1 MNKKW
6 VAKRMTINL
15 ALQEDTIL
23 NTYCAQTGRPATD
36 VIRELIRSLEEKLK
50 SPRIINKR
58 AFFQVEFLALSSN
71 TVRLKGNGE

>member
-15 ALQEDTIL
+15 ASQEDMIL

-36 VIRELIRSLEEKLK
+36 VIRELIRSLEEKLDFPK
-50 SPRIINKR
+50 
-58 AFFQVEFLALSSN
+58 E
-71 TVRLKGNGE
+71 